1 MSFTGTSAYT
11 TLSQYD
17 DLFTLPGKGL
27 LTPVGTY
34 EGITYQD
41 FIVAELPKSEL
52 LNESFSGVT
61 PHSNPNVALAPN
73 PPNSLTAGP
82 TTKSFSL
89 SSVWYGSDVPTDQG
103 LVALAAPCNI
113 TATGFRAGSSSLV
126 ATQVLAFTPTHLV
139 SLSNPPTFGT
149 FLPQFKNLY
158 SVTLNVEPAGLVFL
172 FDNLIGSTT
181 S

>member
-1 MSFTGTSAYT
+1 MIPAPLVNS
-11 TLSQYD
+11 SQYD
-17 DLFTLPGKGL
+17 DLFTLPDEGI

-34 EGITYQD
+34 EGITYQN
-41 FIVAELPKSEL
+41 FIVAEFTEVEL

-61 PHSNPNVALAPN
+61 PHSGLNVALASN

-89 SSVWYGSDVPTDQG
+89 KSVWYGCDVFTGQA
-103 LVALAAPCNI
+103 VVSLAASCNI
-113 TATGFRAGSSSLV
+113 TATGFKAGSSSPV
-126 ATQVLAFTPTHLV
+126 ATQVLSFTPSHGV
-139 SLSNPPTFGT
+139 GLSSPPTFGT
-149 FLPQFKNLY
+149 FSPQFKNLH
-158 SVTLNVEPAGLVFL
+158 SVNFTLEPSGRVFL